1 MANCNACINT
11 LNSIAQEEEAKKKR
25 EEVENRKQKPPRPA
39 NAARPPKAPSNKGE
53 EAEGD
58 KVHDEE
64 DMKIIKD
71 ALGQGGYCYFNRKL
85 SEKEQSLLDEEQ
97 KKLRAVSSK
106 LLCIRVWSVIERR
119 GDAIYGSILSIYYY
133 T

>member
-1 MANCNACINT
+1 M
-11 LNSIAQEEEAKKKR
+11 NSTAEEEEAKKKR
-25 EEVENRKQKPPRPA
+25 EEEEKRKQKPSPPA
-39 NAARPPKAPSNKGE
+39 SAARPPKAPSKKGE

-97 KKLRAVSSK
+97 KKLRAVSSTSLYFK
-106 LLCIRVWSVIERR
+106 V
-119 GDAIYGSILSIYYY
+119 
-133 T
+133 

>member
-1 MANCNACINT
+1 M
-11 LNSIAQEEEAKKKR
+11 NSTEEEEAKKKR
-25 EEVENRKQKPPRPA
+25 EEEEKKKQKPSPPV
-39 NAARPPKAPSNKGE
+39 NAARPPKSPSKKGE
-53 EAEGD
+53 ETEGD

-71 ALGQGGYCYFNRKL
+71 ALGYCYFNRKL

-106 LLCIRVWSVIERR
+106 LLNFRVQGIWDVEVLI
-119 GDAIYGSILSIYYY
+119 
-133 T
+133 